1 DDEGAGDAREVGGQ
15 ALGHA
20 VDEIVLGP
28 IAAEI
33 GERQHDE
40 RQPRRFA
47 LLHGGDARRGRGN
60 GGIGLERMDPYRPGD
75 VLELLL
81 AEIDEALLEP
91 VADVLVS
98 RAGEDDSARL
108 ANPL

>member
-1 DDEGAGDAREVGGQ
+1 
-15 ALGHA
+15 
-20 VDEIVLGP
+20 
-28 IAAEI
+28 
-33 GERQHDE
+33 
-40 RQPRRFA
+40 
-47 LLHGGDARRGRGN
+47 
-60 GGIGLERMDPYRPGD
+60 MDPYRPGD

-108 ANPL
+108 ANPLQTRGDVDPVAHQVAVLLLDHVAEVDADTKFDARPGRCPRIALAHRALDFDRAAHRVDHASE